1 MSDGTAKAEARSRV
15 DSAADLFVQ
24 ALAGA
29 GVRYFFANG
38 GTDFPPIAE
47 AFARATRD
55 GTPSPRPMVIPHEN
69 VAVAMAHGSYMIDG
83 QPQAVMVHV
92 NVGTANTINAALDA
106 SRDQTPV
113 LLFAGRS
120 PYSERG
126 RHGTRTRYIHWAQ
139 EMFDQAG
146 MIREAVKWDY
156 ELHLP
161 EQAGE
166 IVQRALQVAMTS
178 PRGPTY
184 VTLPRDV
191 LAEAVGAHAVA
202 PQPLKPPAAPRP
214 DPDDIATLA
223 GWLRQAQRPLIV
235 TASAG
240 RTEAGFAALS
250 AFAERFGIPVTVFH
264 PRFQNISAEH
274 PLFAGYDPAPLVAQ
288 ADLILALDCDVPW
301 VPAVQ
306 APPADCRVAHL
317 GEDPAYVRYPMRSF
331 RTDLALSGTTAALLQ
346 ALTQAL
352 DEAGGIASQ
361 VVQARTEACVRRTDA
376 LRAQW
381 AQAAA
386 RPEGAITPEWI
397 SACIA
402 EAVGEDAIIVNEYP
416 LRQPQCPQT
425 RPNTYFGLSPAGGL
439 GWGLGAALGAKLAAP
454 DRLVVAT
461 LGDGAYMFANP
472 TACHWVGEAHAL
484 PVLTVVFNNA
494 LYGAVRNSTK
504 AMYRDGHAAG
514 DAHRMLAELS
524 PSPRFEH
531 AVEASGGLGL
541 RVERADDLPAALAQ
555 AVAAVRGGRQALV
568 NVICE
573 Y

>member
-1 MSDGTAKAEARSRV
+1 MTAAIALPAASSQD
-15 DSAADLFVQ
+15 DSAADVFVRS
-24 ALAGA
+24 LAQA

-47 AFARATRD
+47 AFARAARE
-55 GTPSPRPMVIPHEN
+55 GAPSPVPMVIPHEN
-69 VAVAMAHGSYMIDG
+69 LAVAMAHGSYMIDG

-120 PYSERG
+120 PYSEQG

-161 EQAGE
+161 EQAGD
-166 IVQRALQVAMTS
+166 IVRRAMQVAMTS

-191 LAEAVGAHAVA
+191 LAESVGASLAA
-202 PQPLKPPAAPRP
+202 PTPLKAPAPPRP
-214 DPDDIATLA
+214 DPEDIDALA
-223 GWLRQAQRPLIV
+223 GWIRQARHPVIV

-240 RTEAGFAALS
+240 RTLAGFEALS
-250 AFAERFGIPVTVFH
+250 SFAERFGVPVTVFH

-274 PLFAGYDPAPLVAQ
+274 PLFAGYDPAPLLAE
-288 ADLILALDCDVPW
+288 ADLVIALDCDVPW

-306 APPADCRVAHL
+306 APPPDCRVAHL
-317 GEDPAYVRYPMRSF
+317 GEDPVYARYPMRSF
-331 RTDLALSGTTAALLQ
+331 RTDLAVTGTADVLLQ
-346 ALTQAL
+346 ALA
-352 DEAGGIASQ
+352 EAIDLRGGVDADLR
-361 VVQARTEACVRRTDA
+361 QARTTANAARQQR

-381 AQAAA
+381 QQAAA
-386 RPEGAITPEWI
+386 QPEGAITPEWI
-397 SACIA
+397 SACLHQ
-402 EAVGEDAIIVNEYP
+402 AVGEDAIIVNEYP

-425 RPNTYFGLSPAGGL
+425 QPNTYFGLSPAGGL

-461 LGDGAYMFANP
+461 LGDGAYIFANP
-472 TACHWVGEAHAL
+472 TACHWVGQAHDL
-484 PVLTVVFNNA
+484 PVLTVIFNNA

-504 AMYRDGHAAG
+504 AMYGQGHAAQ

-531 AVEASGGLGL
+531 AVQASGGLGL
-541 RVERADDLPAALAQ
+541 RVEHAADLPDALAQ

>member
-1 MSDGTAKAEARSRV
+1 MSDGTAKAGVAPCAE
-15 DSAADLFVQ
+15 SAADLFVSS
-24 ALAGA
+24 LARA

-47 AFARATRD
+47 AFARAAAA
-55 GTPSPRPMVIPHEN
+55 GTPMPRPMVIPHEN
-69 VAVAMAHGSYMIDG
+69 VAVAMAHGSCMIDG

-92 NVGTANTINAALDA
+92 NVGTANTINAVLDA

-126 RHGTRTRYIHWAQ
+126 RHGTRSRYIHWAQ

-161 EQAGE
+161 EQAGA
-166 IVQRALQVAMTS
+166 IVQRALQVALTS

-191 LAEAVGAHAVA
+191 LAEPVGAHVAA
-202 PQPLKPPAAPRP
+202 PQPLRPPAPPQP
-214 DPDDIATLA
+214 DPHDVRTLA
-223 GWLRQAQRPLIV
+223 AWIGQAERPLIV

-240 RTEAGFAALS
+240 RTTAGFHAL
-250 AFAERFGIPVTVFH
+250 AVFAERFGIPVAVFH
-264 PRFQNISAEH
+264 PRFQNISSDH
-274 PLFAGYDPAPLVAQ
+274 PLFAGYDPAPLLAE
-288 ADLILALDCDVPW
+288 ADLVIALDCDVPW
-301 VPAVQ
+301 VPEVQ
-306 APPADCRVAHL
+306 APAADCRVAHL
-317 GEDPAYVRYPMRSF
+317 GEDPAYVGYPMRSF
-331 RTDLALSGTTAALLQ
+331 RTDLALSGTTAVLLQ
-346 ALTQAL
+346 ALG
-352 DEAGGIASQ
+352 EAIESGGGIATA
-361 VVQARTEACVRRTDA
+361 VVQARTAACTTRMAA

-381 AQAAA
+381 RQAA
-386 RPEGAITPEWI
+386 RQPSGAITPEWI
-397 SACIA
+397 SACLHD
-402 EAVGEDAIIVNEYP
+402 AVGEQAIIVNEYP

-454 DRLVVAT
+454 DALVVAT
-461 LGDGAYMFANP
+461 LGDGAYIFANP
-472 TACHWVGEAHAL
+472 TACHWVAEAHGLA
-484 PVLTVVFNNA
+484 VLTVIFNNA
-494 LYGAVRNSTK
+494 LYGAVRTSTR
-504 AMYRDGHAAG
+504 AMYPGGHAAQ
-514 DAHRMLAELS
+514 DAHRMLAGLS
-524 PSPRFEH
+524 PSPRFEQ

-541 RVERADDLPAALAQ
+541 RVEHADALPAALAR
-555 AVAAVRGGRQALV
+555 AVEAVRGGRQALV